1 MDAQDRGETGLTI
14 SLSKPFQRLLN
25 YSMLFRALLFHTD
38 PWMLEYE
45 GALQLVTEVED
56 IIRDIEDA
64 KDEKEKCDKT
74 RDIFARIKGLDKVKQ
89 FAVPKPSRVL
99 VEEVMLNP
107 KEDVLRSGGGGIGS
121 RKDVWLVVFNDVV
134 LRCQRTG
141 LTSLPLGA
149 AQSPTKTNFLFE
161 LQGSSKFDTT
171 SRQNPSTQPRNL
183 YKFIKVSASFF
194 YWTQSDGVVIRL
206 RIGLLATPINLVKEW
221 SRWKRKL
228 CRGFVQ
234 KELLS

>member
-1 MDAQDRGETGLTI
+1 MDAQDRGETGLAI
-14 SLSKPFQRLLN
+14 SLSKPFQRLLK

-64 KDEKEKCDKT
+64 KDQKEKCDKT

-89 FAVPKPSRVL
+89 LAVPKPSRVL
-99 VEEVMLNP
+99 VEEKMLNP
-107 KEDVLRSGGGGIGS
+107 REDVLRGVGGGIGS

-149 AQSPTKTNFLFE
+149 TQSPRATFLSE
-161 LQGSSKFDTT
+161 LQGSSKFDTAG
-171 SRQNPSTQPRNL
+171 RQNPSTQPRNL
-183 YKFIKVSASFF
+183 YKFIKVGVSFF
-194 YWTQSDGVVIRL
+194 YWTQSDGVVVRL

-221 SRWKRKL
+221 CRWKRKL
-228 CRGFVQ
+228 CRSFV
-234 KELLS
+234 